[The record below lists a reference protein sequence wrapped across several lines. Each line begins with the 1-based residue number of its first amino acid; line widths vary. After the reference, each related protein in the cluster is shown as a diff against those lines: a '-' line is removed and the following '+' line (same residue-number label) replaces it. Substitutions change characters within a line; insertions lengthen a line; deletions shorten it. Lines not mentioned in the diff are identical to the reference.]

1 MSDEGGSLVF
11 EIVCHFKVTQE
22 DAKSACE
29 GYHDTTAIPPVGSHV
44 TLKGTFVQ
52 DNRHSQWNEIHPVS
66 SIKAG
71 STG

>member
-29 GYHDTTAIPPVGSHV
+29 GYHDPTAIPPVGSHV

-66 SIKAG
+66 SIKAD